1 MIYLFKN
8 EHKWLSNFEPCEIEL
23 HGNIYQ
29 SVESAYQSE
38 KSNNEN
44 WKRFCLNNSSRDVK
58 IASKKIKIR
67 KDWNDVKLRIMENL
81 LKQKFSKEPFKKLLL
96 QTGDENIVEG
106 NYWNDVE
113 WGVDLTRSPNIGE
126 NHLGRIIMKIR
137 DNLKENKL

>member
-67 KDWNDVKLRIMENL
+67 KNWNDVKLRIMENL
-81 LKQKFSKEPFKKLLL
+81 LKQKFSKEPFKTLLL
-96 QTGDENIVEG
+96 ETGDENIVEG
-106 NYWNDVE
+106 VYWNDLF

-126 NHLGRIIMKIR
+126 NHLGRLIMKIR
-137 DNLKENKL
+137 DNLKEN